1 MKKKIDWPEAIRPLL
16 KKYKGREHPL
26 KFDNL
31 YQLIVVV
38 VLSARSTD
46 AYINSVAPKFFAVFP
61 DMASLVGVQPETLFP
76 YLAGITNFA
85 NKAKWLTA
93 IAAEVKTD
101 KNIPLSLERLIELP
115 GIGRKSANVILRGAG
130 KTPEGVI
137 VDVHV
142 LRVAPRL
149 GIVKEMDAGPM
160 EEHLMKVLPPD
171 EWEAGMAM
179 SFLGREICS
188 PKPKC
193 ESCLV
198 NTVCLYYSR
207 LKKQG

>member
-1 MKKKIDWPEAIRPLL
+1 MRAKINWPEAMRPLL
-16 KKYKGREHPL
+16 KEYAGKKHPL
-26 KFDNL
+26 EFQNV

-46 AYINSVAPKFFAVFP
+46 SFVNSVAPKLFATFP
-61 DMASLVGVQPETLFP
+61 DMESLAAAQPESLFP
-76 YLAGITNFA
+76 YVKGITNFA

-93 IAAEVKTD
+93 IAREIKTN
-101 KNIPLSLERLIELP
+101 KNIPLTIEQLTQLP

-130 KTPEGVI
+130 KKPEGVI

-149 GIVKEMDAGPM
+149 GIAKDEDANKM
-160 EEHLMKVLPPD
+160 EERLMKVLPQE

-179 SFLGREICS
+179 SFLGREVCS

-193 ESCLV
+193 ESCLM
-198 NTVCLYYSR
+198 NKVCVYYSR
-207 LKKQG
+207 LKK

>member
-1 MKKKIDWPEAIRPLL
+1 MRAKIDWPEAMRPLL
-16 KKYKGREHPL
+16 KKYKDKQHPL
-26 KFDNL
+26 EYQNV
-31 YQLIVVV
+31 YQLIVMV

-46 AYINSVAPKFFAVFP
+46 VLVNKLAPKLFEAFP
-61 DMASLVGVQPETLFP
+61 NMESLVGVSPETLFP
-76 YLAGITNFA
+76 YVPGITNFA

-101 KNIPLSLERLIELP
+101 KNIPRTLDELVQLP
-115 GIGRKSANVILRGAG
+115 GIGRKSASVILREAGAP
-130 KTPEGVI
+130 PEGVI

-149 GIVKEMDAGPM
+149 GIVKEA
-160 EEHLMKVLPPD
+160 EAEQIEARLMKILPRS
-171 EWEAGMAM
+171 EWDAGMAM

-193 ESCLV
+193 DSCLM
-198 NTVCLYYSR
+198 NKVCLYYSR
-207 LKKQG
+207 LGK

>member
-1 MKKKIDWPEAIRPLL
+1 MRNRTNWPEAMRPLL
-16 KKYKGREHPL
+16 KKYQGKKHPL
-26 KFDNL
+26 EFENL

-46 AYINSVAPKFFAVFP
+46 AYINSIAPKLFAVFP
-61 DMASLVGVQPETLFP
+61 NMESLAAVQPEALFP

-93 IAAEVKTD
+93 IAARVKTD
-101 KNIPLSLERLIELP
+101 KQIPLSLEKLIELP

-130 KTPEGVI
+130 KKPEGVI

-160 EEHLMKVLPPD
+160 EERLMKVLPPD

-179 SFLGREICS
+179 SFLGREICM

-193 ESCLV
+193 DSCLM
-198 NTVCLYYSR
+198 NKVCLYYSR
-207 LKKQG
+207 LKK

>member
-1 MKKKIDWPEAIRPLL
+1 MRKKIDWSEAIQPLL
-16 KKYKGREHPL
+16 RKYKGKRHPL
-26 KFDNL
+26 EFQNL

-38 VLSARSTD
+38 ILSARSTD
-46 AYINSVAPKFFAVFP
+46 AFINSIAPKLFAAFP
-61 DMASLVGVQPETLFP
+61 DLESLAAVSPKALFP
-76 YLAGITNFA
+76 HLAGITNFA

-93 IAAEVKTD
+93 IAAQIKTD
-101 KNIPLSLERLIELP
+101 KNIPLSLEKLIELP

-130 KTPEGVI
+130 KKLEGVI

-160 EEHLMKVLPPD
+160 EERLMALLPPK
-171 EWEAGMAM
+171 EWDAGMAM
-179 SFLGREICS
+179 SFLGREVCT

-193 ESCLV
+193 DSCLM
-198 NTVCLYYSR
+198 NKVCLYYSR
-207 LKKQG
+207 LGK

>member
-1 MKKKIDWPEAIRPLL
+1 MRKKTDWPEAMRPLL
-16 KKYKGREHPL
+16 KKYQGKKHPL
-26 KFDNL
+26 EFENL

-46 AYINSVAPKFFAVFP
+46 AYINSAAPKLFAAFP
-61 DMASLVGVQPETLFP
+61 NMESLAAVQPEALFP

-93 IAAEVKTD
+93 IAAQVKTD
-101 KNIPLSLERLIELP
+101 KNIPLSMEKLIELP

-130 KTPEGVI
+130 KKPEGVI

-160 EEHLMKVLPPD
+160 EERLMKTLPPD

-179 SFLGREICS
+179 SFLGREICT

-193 ESCLV
+193 ESCLM
-198 NTVCLYYSR
+198 NKVCLYYSR
-207 LKKQG
+207 LKK

>member
-1 MKKKIDWPEAIRPLL
+1 MRAKINWPEAIRPLL
-16 KKYKGREHPL
+16 REYKGKNHPL
-26 KFDNL
+26 EFHNV

-46 AYINSVAPKFFAVFP
+46 SFVNSVAPKLFAAFP
-61 DMASLVGVQPETLFP
+61 DMESLAAAKPEALFP
-76 YLAGITNFA
+76 YIAGITNFA

-93 IAAEVKTD
+93 IAQEIKTD
-101 KNIPLSLERLIELP
+101 KNIPLSMERLIQLP

-130 KTPEGVI
+130 KKPEGVI

-149 GIVKEMDAGPM
+149 GIAKDEDATKM
-160 EEHLMKVLPPD
+160 EERLMKVLPQE

-179 SFLGREICS
+179 SFLGREVCR
-188 PKPKC
+188 PKPLC
-193 ESCLV
+193 ESCLM
-198 NTVCLYYSR
+198 NKVCGYYSR
-207 LKKQG
+207 LKK

>member
-1 MKKKIDWPEAIRPLL
+1 MPKKIDWPEAMRPLL
-16 KKYKGREHPL
+16 KKYKGKKHPL
-26 KFDNL
+26 EFENL

-46 AYINSVAPKFFAVFP
+46 AYINSIAPKLFAAFP
-61 DMASLVGVQPETLFP
+61 DMSALAGAEPEALFP

-93 IAAEVKTD
+93 IAAQVKTD
-101 KNIPLSLERLIELP
+101 KQIPLSLEKLIELP

-130 KTPEGVI
+130 KKPEGVI

-160 EEHLMKVLPPD
+160 EERLMKVLPPD

-179 SFLGREICS
+179 SFLGREICT

-193 ESCLV
+193 DSCLM
-198 NTVCLYYSR
+198 NKVCLYYSR
-207 LKKQG
+207 LKK